1 LGMQTLSIVESADP
15 HLPIELI
22 QLPPGFKINVYAQ
35 NVTNARSM
43 TLSPNGVLFVGT
55 RIAGNVYALVD
66 RNQDGKV
73 DERYIIAQGLS
84 MPNGVAFRDGDLYVA
99 EIHRVIKFA
108 DIEKHLSNPPNPDVV
123 NDSLPQDRW
132 HGWKFIRFGPD
143 NKLYIP
149 VGAPCDVCEKED
161 QRYASILRMDP
172 DGKNLESFAKGVR
185 NSVGFDWDPQTN
197 EMWFTDNGRD
207 NLGDN
212 VPPDELNHAPQKG
225 MHFGFPYCHGGKILD
240 PKYGKKRSCEEF
252 TSPAQNLG
260 PHVASLGIRFYAGE
274 MFPKEYQNQIFI
286 AEHGSW
292 NRSKKIGYRVMLVRI
307 QNNKAVSYED
317 FATGWKQGEE
327 IWGRPVD
334 VLVMPDGSLLVSDD
348 YADAIYR
355 ITYNR

>member
-1 LGMQTLSIVESADP
+1 
-15 HLPIELI
+15 
-22 QLPPGFKINVYAQ
+22 
-35 NVTNARSM
+35 
-43 TLSPNGVLFVGT
+43 
-55 RIAGNVYALVD
+55 
-66 RNQDGKV
+66 
-73 DERYIIAQGLS
+73 
-84 MPNGVAFRDGDLYVA
+84 MPNGVAFRNGDLYVA
-99 EIHRVIKFA
+99 EIHRVIKFS
-108 DIEKHLSNPPNPDVV
+108 DIEKHLSNPPKPDVV

-185 NSVGFDWDPQTN
+185 NSVGFDWDPQTK

-225 MHFGFPYCHGGKILD
+225 MHFGFPYCHGGEILD
-240 PKYGKKRSCEEF
+240 PKYGKKRSCDEF
-252 TSPAQNLG
+252 TPPAQNLG
-260 PHVASLGIRFYAGE
+260 AHVAGLGIRFYAGE

-334 VLVMPDGSLLVSDD
+334 ILVMPDGSLLVSDD